1 MFFMHMFFFPSRS
14 HCFSLYGC
22 LANMFRGYPPS
33 FRQVKARGKAMPELQ
48 MFQTFTFFKTSV
60 STHPHVLY
68 FLHDKTVSK
77 SFKKGLKIG
86 RSTYQMKAWWK
97 WNAVF
102 VRYLLRIWAMKL
114 NFGQSTLHCSNSI
127 WRKLLVGSA
136 TFESHKTGAWGAENL
151 QSLMPNPSSIC
162 ESADKPL

>member
-1 MFFMHMFFFPSRS
+1 MAALRTCSVGTRQVFVRLRRGVKQCQNCKCFKPSR
-14 HCFSLYGC
+14 FS
-22 LANMFRGYPPS
+22 R
-33 FRQVKARGKAMPELQ
+33 LQ
-48 MFQTFTFFKTSV
+48 FQHIHTF
-60 STHPHVLY
+60 Y
-68 FLHDKTVSK
+68 IFLHDKTVSK

-136 TFESHKTGAWGAENL
+136 TFESQIGRAHV
-151 QSLMPNPSSIC
+151 
-162 ESADKPL
+162 